1 MTGKPPF
8 ERVVSAHG
16 STVLRVC
23 RAILG
28 PADADDAWSETFL
41 SALKAYPDLPADANV
56 EAWLVTIAH
65 RKAIDVTR
73 AAARRAIPVAE
84 TPDPPPGAAASPGPG
99 TGSAGLVADD
109 DLAEAITRL
118 PAKQKQAVAYHY
130 LAGLPY
136 ADVAA
141 ILGGSADAARRA
153 AADGVATLRRSY
165 PGAAPQAAPPDATTP
180 GYRPGHRTER
190 SAPMNADE
198 LSPALTRAFPD
209 NPAQLSRLRER
220 LAAAAQQDGVLDVA
234 YRVIDSP
241 VGPLLLAATDAGPDP
256 GGLRP
261 RGSRRR
267 AAVAGRQGQPAHPQ
281 RPGRLDAA
289 ARELDE
295 YFAGRRHAFDLPL
308 DWRLSAG
315 FRRTVLNHLP
325 EIGYGHTASYSA
337 VAQLAGNPRA
347 VRAVGTACA
356 TNPLPLVVPCH
367 RVVRADGSMGGYRG
381 GPEAKRTLLTLEEA
395 AA

>member
-41 SALKAYPDLPADANV
+41 SALRAYPDLPADANV

-73 AAARRAIPVAE
+73 AAARRAIPVAQ
-84 TPDPPPGAAASPGPG
+84 TPDPPSGAADGQGLDPGA
-99 TGSAGLVADD
+99 AGLVADD

-141 ILGGSADAARRA
+141 ILGGSTEAARRA

-165 PGAAPQAAPPDATTP
+165 PGAPPQAAPRATT
-180 GYRPGHRTER
+180 
-190 SAPMNADE
+190 
-198 LSPALTRAFPD
+198 RA
-209 NPAQLSRLRER
+209 
-220 LAAAAQQDGVLDVA
+220 
-234 YRVIDSP
+234 
-241 VGPLLLAATDAGPDP
+241 T
-256 GGLRP
+256 
-261 RGSRRR
+261 
-267 AAVAGRQGQPAHPQ
+267 
-281 RPGRLDAA
+281 
-289 ARELDE
+289 
-295 YFAGRRHAFDLPL
+295 
-308 DWRLSAG
+308 
-315 FRRTVLNHLP
+315 
-325 EIGYGHTASYSA
+325 
-337 VAQLAGNPRA
+337 
-347 VRAVGTACA
+347 VRATARKGA
-356 TNPLPLVVPCH
+356 P
-367 RVVRADGSMGGYRG
+367 R
-381 GPEAKRTLLTLEEA
+381 
-395 AA
+395 